1 LNYPNP
7 HAKLAGLKYPI
18 HSKNHFC
25 FALMNQSLK
34 LSKPLS
40 IWAFTDNK
48 PGHRNQLEGLINAL
62 SERRALTTTWMS
74 VNTQQHSLLKTL
86 IKAYHH
92 FKIQRPDLII
102 GAGHRTHFYL
112 LICRLLYGGK
122 TIVLM
127 KPSLPLSKFDLVL
140 IPEHD
145 GEFSVTNVIS
155 TQGVI
160 NKIKPAPNPDPL
172 KGLFLIG
179 GPSKHHLWD
188 SRQVAAQI
196 ATIAE
201 AQPQIQWQLA
211 TSRRTPP
218 DFAQHIKNIG
228 TTITI
233 TLHSEADSGW
243 LPRQLSNCSHVWVT
257 QDSVSMI
264 YEALTSGAHTGI
276 LEIPALHSN
285 SRVQHGI
292 NLLLKNK
299 ALFSYSDWV
308 ENTKQ
313 NLSPV
318 KFNEADRCADLILS
332 HFNYVR

>member
-1 LNYPNP
+1 
-7 HAKLAGLKYPI
+7 
-18 HSKNHFC
+18 
-25 FALMNQSLK
+25 M
-34 LSKPLS
+34 
-40 IWAFTDNK
+40 
-48 PGHRNQLEGLINAL
+48 EGLINAL
-62 SERRALTTTWMS
+62 SERRALTSTWMS
-74 VNTQQHSLLKTL
+74 VNSHHSFLKIL
-86 IKAYHH
+86 INAYHH
-92 FKIQRPDLII
+92 YKARRPDLII
-102 GAGHRTHFYL
+102 GAGHSTHFYL

-145 GEFSVTNVIS
+145 GEFTVANVIR

-160 NKIKPAPNPDPL
+160 NKIKPAPNLNPH

-188 SRQVAAQI
+188 NKQVAAQI
-196 ATIAE
+196 ESIIA

-211 TSRRTPP
+211 TSRRTPS
-218 DFAQHIKNIG
+218 DFVQHLNHIKKANLA
-228 TTITI
+228 I
-233 TLHSEADSGW
+233 TLHSEADSSW
-243 LPRQLSNCSHVWVT
+243 LPQQLSDCGHVWVT

-276 LEIPALHSN
+276 LEIPALQTN
-285 SRVQHGI
+285 SRVQYGI
-292 NLLLKNK
+292 NRLLKNK
-299 ALFSYSDWV
+299 ALFSYTDWIR
-308 ENTKQ
+308 NTKQ

-318 KFNEADRCADLILS
+318 SFNEAARCADLILS